1 MASVLV
7 VDDSNL
13 DRTLVSEI
21 LAGGEGIEV
30 VTVDGGQAALS
41 YLAETTPD
49 VVLTDLVMPEPDGLQ
64 LVRTLKQ
71 EHPRL
76 PVILMTSQGS
86 EEIAMEALRAG
97 AASYVPK
104 SSFGPDLLAV
114 VEDVLELS
122 RERRTEEELYGALV
136 RKECT
141 FELASEGRLLRPLVR
156 HLQRSLSQLGWC
168 DETTC
173 TQLGVAL
180 SEALQ
185 NAFEHGNLEVSSEE
199 RGRGMGPYQAL
210 LDERCRTE
218 PYCHR
223 RIKVVAQFDRDQAR
237 FIIADDGPGFDP
249 AQLPDPTAEQNLER
263 LSGRGVLLMRT
274 FMDEVTFNEAGNIVT
289 LVKRA

>member
-1 MASVLV
+1 VPTVLV

-21 LAGGEGIEV
+21 LAGGDGIEV
-30 VTVDGGQAALS
+30 ATVGGGAEALS
-41 YLAETTPD
+41 FLSERTPD
-49 VVLTDLVMPEPDGLQ
+49 LVLTDLVMPEPDGLQ
-64 LVRTLKQ
+64 LVRTLS
-71 EHPRL
+71 EAHPSL

-86 EEIAMEALRAG
+86 EEIAMEALRSG

-104 SSFGPDLLAV
+104 SSFGPDLLTV
-114 VEDVLELS
+114 VEEVLEFS
-122 RERRTEEELYGALV
+122 RERRTEEELFGALV
-136 RKECT
+136 RKECA
-141 FELASEGRLLRPLVR
+141 FELACEGRLLRPLVK

-199 RGRGMGPYQAL
+199 RDRGMGSYQAL
-210 LDERCRTE
+210 LDERSRAE

-223 RIKVVAQFDRDQAR
+223 RIKVVAQFDREQAR
-237 FIIADDGPGFDP
+237 FVIADDGPGFDP
-249 AQLPDPTAEQNLER
+249 SDLPDPTAEQNLER

-274 FMDEVTFNEAGNIVT
+274 FMDEVTFNESGNVVT